1 MSDASTIGEPAAAGG
16 AGFPAM
22 RIGQG
27 FDAHRFCIRGGDS
40 ARGESDGAEPVPSK
54 EAPRKEA
61 SCEDA
66 PSRELWLACIRWTDD
81 EARGV
86 AGFEGDSDGDV
97 AAHALIDAMLS
108 ACDMGDIGSF
118 FGVGA
123 SSRGA
128 GLHGAPMLRE
138 VAAACSKEGWRFAN
152 GCVTIV
158 GNEPHVSRHRD
169 DAARAMSAAAGFPV
183 RITATTSDGMGFTGR
198 GEGAAA
204 LASVLAYRA

>member
-1 MSDASTIGEPAAAGG
+1 MIGEPAAAGG
-16 AGFPAM
+16 AEFPAM

-27 FDAHRFCIRGGDS
+27 FDAHRFCIRAHGADCS
-40 ARGESDGAEPVPSK
+40 AARGESDGAAPVPS
-54 EAPRKEA
+54 KEA

-86 AGFEGDSDGDV
+86 TGFEGDSDGDV

-108 ACDMGDIGSF
+108 ACDMGDIGLF

-128 GLHGAPMLRE
+128 GLHGGPMLRE

-183 RITATTSDGMGFTGR
+183 RLTATTSDGMGFTGR

-204 LASVLAYRA
+204 LASVLAYRG

>member
-1 MSDASTIGEPAAAGG
+1 MIGGSAAAGG
-16 AGFPAM
+16 AEFPAM

-40 ARGESDGAEPVPSK
+40 ALGEADGAAPVPSK
-54 EAPRKEA
+54 EA
-61 SCEDA
+61 SCEEA
-66 PSRELWLACIRWTDD
+66 PQRELWLACIRWTDD

-128 GLHGAPMLRE
+128 GLHGGPMLRE
-138 VAAACSKEGWRFAN
+138 VAAACSRKGWRFAN

-169 DAARAMSAAAGFPV
+169 DAACAMSAAAGFPV
-183 RITATTSDGMGFTGR
+183 RLTATTSDGMGFTGR

>member
-1 MSDASTIGEPAAAGG
+1 MIGGSAAAGG
-16 AGFPAM
+16 AEFPAM

-27 FDAHRFCIRGGDS
+27 FDAHRFCIRAHGADCS
-40 ARGESDGAEPVPSK
+40 AARGEATDVAPGERAFHE
-54 EAPRKEA
+54 EALR
-61 SCEDA
+61 EDA

-138 VAAACSKEGWRFAN
+138 VAAACSRKGWRFAN

-183 RITATTSDGMGFTGR
+183 RLTATTSDGMGFTGR

-204 LASVLAYRA
+204 LASVLAYRG

>member
-1 MSDASTIGEPAAAGG
+1 MVGGPAAAGG
-16 AGFPAM
+16 AEFPAM

-40 ARGESDGAEPVPSK
+40 ALGEADGAAPVPSK
-54 EAPRKEA
+54 EA
-61 SCEDA
+61 SYEDA

>member
-40 ARGESDGAEPVPSK
+40 ARGEADGAAPVPG
-54 EAPRKEA
+54 KEA

-138 VAAACSKEGWRFAN
+138 VAAACSKEGWRFSN

-183 RITATTSDGMGFTGR
+183 RLTATTSDGMGFTGR